1 MKISVIQ
8 TNSISDKAANIRQ
21 ATELIERAVAADR
34 PDVVVL
40 PEVWSW
46 RGGTTSDKVKAADS
60 IPGGDAW
67 EVLAT
72 LARRHRIW
80 VHGGSMIE
88 TIPGS
93 TSQVYNTTCVFDREG
108 REIARYRK
116 IHMFDITAPD
126 GVAYNESDTI
136 RPGEDVVLYDL
147 EGLKV
152 GCTICYDMRFAEL
165 YVTLAKAGADI
176 IMVPS
181 SFTVQTGKDHWEV
194 MLRARAIETQC
205 YVVAP
210 GQYGPFVDG
219 KGGTRL
225 SYGHSLVADP
235 WGHVV
240 ARCSDGIGFAT
251 AHIDPAQIARVRGLI
266 PMNAHRRLTVT

>member
-1 MKISVIQ
+1 
-8 TNSISDKAANIRQ
+8 
-21 ATELIERAVAADR
+21 
-34 PDVVVL
+34 
-40 PEVWSW
+40 
-46 RGGTTSDKVKAADS
+46 
-60 IPGGDAW
+60 
-67 EVLAT
+67 
-72 LARRHRIW
+72 
-80 VHGGSMIE
+80 
-88 TIPGS
+88 
-93 TSQVYNTTCVFDREG
+93 
-108 REIARYRK
+108 
-116 IHMFDITAPD
+116 
-126 GVAYNESDTI
+126 
-136 RPGEDVVLYDL
+136 
-147 EGLKV
+147 
-152 GCTICYDMRFAEL
+152 MRFAEL